1 MSEWWC
7 YLSLSLSQDEA
18 ETLREEVIFKDYCL
32 SEKDQELKNKETIIV
47 NLEADIQV
55 LYYRTIFVL
64 NSIFQSLEE
73 QLSLEMDKISALSRE
88 EEGSKME
95 LASALSENAVLVKEI
110 GQLRKELQE
119 KVSTYKLLYNLT
131 V

>member
-1 MSEWWC
+1 
-7 YLSLSLSQDEA
+7 
-18 ETLREEVIFKDYCL
+18 
-32 SEKDQELKNKETIIV
+32 
-47 NLEADIQV
+47 
-55 LYYRTIFVL
+55 
-64 NSIFQSLEE
+64 
-73 QLSLEMDKISALSRE
+73 MDKISALSRE